1 MLGRVIV
8 HDGRVTLHELKP
20 SQIFSF
26 IPEHHAQRPDA
37 QEKKKT
43 ACQTSIATHPR
54 PHPERY
60 TGTQVEIITTRPE
73 GQAKRLH
80 SRAARISIIN
90 QVGE

>member
-1 MLGRVIV
+1 M
-8 HDGRVTLHELKP
+8 
-20 SQIFSF
+20 F
-26 IPEHHAQRPDA
+26 ISKHHAQRPDA
-37 QEKKKT
+37 KEKKRKKA

-73 GQAKRLH
+73 GQAKKRLH
-80 SRAARISIIN
+80 SGAARISIIN